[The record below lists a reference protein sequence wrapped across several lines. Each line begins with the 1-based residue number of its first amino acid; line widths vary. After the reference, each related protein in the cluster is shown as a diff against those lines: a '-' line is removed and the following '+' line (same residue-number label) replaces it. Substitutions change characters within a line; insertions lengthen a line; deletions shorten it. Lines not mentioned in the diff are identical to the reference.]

1 MAVCWILCSV
11 VNGNGEL
18 VMAVKDRPVNRSRFM
33 ISYVQVYCGN
43 KGNSCCNIVGFN
55 LKERPTE
62 PCRTASVPANFLL
75 SKHFLFSFLC
85 VLSGILSLWFRSF
98 GLGREV
104 APWVKL
110 SLNLPHRHQKVSSAF
125 YKNMENSGHFKVH
138 FSFLWY
144 MKEKKLPFGTALLN
158 LFPWVLVFCFCFL
171 LFPPEMKKVTLTSQG
186 CSCGVPYK
194 LKASSMGIKSWW
206 LPEKMVFLPCGME
219 CDL

>member
-11 VNGNGEL
+11 VDGSGEL

-43 KGNSCCNIVGFN
+43 KGNSCCHIVGFN
-55 LKERPTE
+55 LKERTTE
-62 PCRTASVPANFLL
+62 PCWTASVPASFLL

-98 GLGREV
+98 ALGREV

-125 YKNMENSGHFKVH
+125 CKNMENSGHFKVH
-138 FSFLWY
+138 FSFLCY

-158 LFPWVLVFCFCFL
+158 LFPWMLVVFFFFFVISSRNEENNPYFTGLFL
-171 LFPPEMKKVTLTSQG
+171 WGSL
-186 CSCGVPYK
+186 
-194 LKASSMGIKSWW
+194 
-206 LPEKMVFLPCGME
+206 
-219 CDL
+219 